1 MPDPAPPPMPRRG
14 WRGHR
19 LVRGGLVLAALAA
32 ALVLFRLSGLD
43 RFLSIEALAQNR
55 DWLLAEVARLGPAA
69 AAIFIAVYA
78 LAVALSVPGALVLT
92 VTGGFLFGPV
102 LGSAYAVTGGTLG
115 AVALFLLVRA
125 GFGEAM
131 RGRAGGA
138 VERLRRGFAENALG
152 YLLFLRLLPIF
163 PFWLVNLAAALLA
176 VPLRTFVIAT
186 AVGIV
191 PGSVVY
197 ASFGSGLGSLLDAGK
212 PIDLGSILTPGI
224 VLPLAALALLALA
237 PALYQRLRP
246 SKETA

>member
-1 MPDPAPPPMPRRG
+1 MPDPAPPETPYG
-14 WRGHR
+14 WRGRR
-19 LVRGGLVLAALAA
+19 LVRGGLVAGALILALAA
-32 ALVLFRLSGLD
+32 FHLSGLG
-43 RFLSIEALAQNR
+43 RFISIEALAANR

-69 AAIFIAVYA
+69 ALIFVAIYAV
-78 LAVALSVPGALVLT
+78 AVALSVPGALVLT
-92 VTGGFLFGPV
+92 ITGGFLFGPV
-102 LGSAYAVTGGTLG
+102 LGSAYAVIGGTLG

-131 RGRAGGA
+131 RSRAGST

-186 AVGIV
+186 AIGII
-191 PGSVVY
+191 PGSIVY

-212 PIDLGSILTPGI
+212 PIDLGSVLTPEI

-246 SKETA
+246 SKGTA